1 MGKNRLAEG
10 FIIILLLVVALYQ
23 PALAQPSCIGGTDND
38 GIASSSDVD
47 DDDDGL
53 IEICTLEGLNAIRYE
68 LNGTGYRTGSG
79 VALNSMGCKSNSC
92 VGYELT
98 VNLDFSESTA
108 YGNWQPIGNLTNF
121 FNAIFDGNG
130 HTISNLAIDRMSS
143 DRLGLFGEV
152 GDSSH
157 IRKVGLLNVSVKG
170 KQFIGG
176 LVGINRG
183 TVANSYI
190 ADADVKALLTVG
202 GLVGDN
208 VGTIGNSYVA
218 GTNVEAIYDSGSN
231 GKDAGGLVGWNR
243 RNIFNSY
250 VTTGTVT
257 GIENVG
263 GLVGNNEDSGNISN
277 SYATGAVIGTE
288 NRDSSKIGGLVG
300 LSQGRI
306 SNSYATGTVT
316 GNDYIGGFVGSQEQF
331 IDAPLIKNSYA
342 IGKVTATGNN
352 VGGFSGSS
360 LNIEDSYWD
369 KTVNGALDN
378 AVDNNTSK
386 TTVELRETAIGK
398 GIYGNWS
405 DNDWYGGTDYP
416 VLKYTKGSDATNPLC
431 GVSGQPTCGSLLS
444 GQRVFALHSLRISEK
459 GESTNLLENYD
470 PQIDTYTISVTP
482 DVPALNFV
490 LQRFEDDIVVELNG
504 AEVGISTTTE
514 LNLTTDE
521 MNPAIKTTVFKITL
535 TSNAND
541 LERTYNITVYQVGLC
556 NTTDL
561 DEDGDG
567 LIEIC
572 WPIGLNAIRHQ
583 LDGSGYKVGADIPII
598 TKGCNY
604 RNSGKCRGYELGD
617 DLDLTDSNF
626 RERDRSDW
634 LPIGN
639 NTAPFVAIFDG
650 NGHTISDLEV
660 GGADDYVGLFGY
672 AKDSTIANVGL
683 VGVVIQGIR
692 YIGGLVGKN
701 EGRIVNSYV
710 TGGEIT
716 ETVGRGSSDMGG
728 LVGESLG
735 TIVNSYTNVGVTGER
750 NNIGGL
756 VGRQSGG
763 EIKNSY
769 ATGTVT
775 VTGSGSNIGGLV
787 GRQSDSEIKN
797 SYATGTVKVTG
808 TGDNIGGLVGRQ
820 SGSSDISDS
829 YWDVGR
835 SGITTSAGGN
845 PKTTVELQR
854 TVIGNGI
861 YSEWNENDWFSAS
874 SSDYPILKYAKFD
887 NTNPLCGQN
896 GQPSCGSLLGK
907 QQILA
912 LKTLRI
918 STAEGATSFLESF
931 VPEVTTHTVIVTS
944 DVTTLDIALLPFSD
958 AKITVN
964 DQVTTGSTV
973 QIQTVQIQL
982 NSVKSVVSITLA
994 MQGLMHTY
1002 NLVVHQV
1009 GLCDMENIDE
1019 DGDGLIEICSPLG
1032 LDAIRHQLN
1041 GHSYKTDTLTITNG
1055 CNYKNSGRC
1064 RGYELMADLDIG
1076 AMTDNWVPI
1085 GNDRSPFTA
1094 ILDGNN
1100 HTISNLTVTTSTR
1113 QVGLFGYARNS
1124 TITAIA
1130 LSGADIEGGDEV
1142 GGIVGRNEG
1151 AIANSYIIG
1160 KVIGNNRVGGLV
1172 GLSRGDI
1179 FNSYAK
1185 ADVSGDGD
1193 NVGGFVGA
1201 QNGGKMLNSYADG
1214 MTTMADGDN
1223 VGGFIGNQSG
1233 GTIVN
1238 AYATA
1243 AVDGNDYIGGFIGN
1257 QSGGTIR
1264 NTYATGSV
1272 TAIGSRIGGFSGNS
1286 VSIVDSYWDTRRSGV
1301 ITSVGGIPKTTV
1313 ELQAAVIGGE
1323 GGIYENWDLADWY
1336 SGTSNDYPILKYTD
1350 GNVANANL
1358 CGSDGLPS
1366 CDTVLGDQFA
1376 PLNTLILQSSRG
1388 AEFVNEVLKPAF
1400 DPKTHEYLAVISP
1413 NVTHIRF
1420 TLAAPTTRSISY
1432 QINDE
1437 DPVEIED
1444 SIGTEA
1450 ATLPFPPI
1458 SIGSNEI
1465 EKIIIHV
1472 APSETESN
1480 REATSYT
1487 IVVEDQAVFVQLKL
1501 LLEGALQRQ

>member
-1 MGKNRLAEG
+1 MGKNRLKEG
-10 FIIILLLVVALYQ
+10 SAIIALLLVIALYQ

-38 GIASSSDVD
+38 GIASSIDVD

-53 IEICTLEGLNAIRYE
+53 IEICTLDGLYAIRYE
-68 LNGTGYRTGSG
+68 LNGTGYRTDPG
-79 VALNSMGCKSNSC
+79 VALNRMGCKSNSC

-98 VNLDFSESTA
+98 DNLDFSGSTA
-108 YGNWQPIGNLTNF
+108 YGNWLPIGDSENS
-121 FNAIFDGNG
+121 FNAIFDGNN
-130 HTISNLAIDRMSS
+130 HTISNLTIDRMSS
-143 DRLGLFGEV
+143 DQLGLFGVAGEILEQHR
-152 GDSSH
+152 SH
-157 IRKVGLLNVSVKG
+157 IRKVGLLNVSIKG
-170 KQFIGG
+170 K
-176 LVGINRG
+176 NE
-183 TVANSYI
+183 
-190 ADADVKALLTVG
+190 VG

-208 VGTIGNSYVA
+208 RGTISNSYVVGADVQALLIVGGLAGENRGTIGNSYVA
-218 GTNVEAIYDSGSN
+218 DVNVEAMEDSVGE
-231 GKDAGGLVGWNR
+231 GKDAGGLVGFNH

-250 VTTGTVT
+250 VRSATVT

-263 GLVGNNEDSGNISN
+263 GLVGYHRDGGNISN
-277 SYATGAVIGTE
+277 SYATATVEGTE
-288 NRDSSKIGGLVG
+288 DRNSSKIGGFVG
-300 LSQGRI
+300 LSLGSI
-306 SNSYATGTVT
+306 SNSYAIGTVT
-316 GNDYIGGFVGSQEQF
+316 GDDYIGGFIGAQEVFLPGFDDPRPIQ
-331 IDAPLIKNSYA
+331 NSYA
-342 IGKVTATGNN
+342 IAKVTATGNN

-360 LNIEDSYWD
+360 LSIEGSYWD
-369 KTVNGALDN
+369 KTVNEALGN
-378 AVDNNTSK
+378 AVDSSTSK
-386 TTVELRETAIGK
+386 TTTELRETAIGE
-398 GIYGNWS
+398 GIYSNWS
-405 DNDWYGGTDYP
+405 DNDWYGGIDYP
-416 VLKYTKGSDATNPLC
+416 VLKYIKGSDATNPLC
-431 GVSGQPTCGSLLS
+431 GVSGQPKCGSLLS
-444 GQRVFALHSLRISEK
+444 GQNIFSLKALRISK
-459 GESTNLLENYD
+459 AGEPTNLLGNFD
-470 PQIDTYTISVTP
+470 PQIDTYTMSVTP
-482 DVPALNFV
+482 DVKALDFV
-490 LQRFEDDIVVELNG
+490 FQHFKDDAVVKINDTV
-504 AEVGISTTTE
+504 VGISTTTA
-514 LNLTTDE
+514 LKLTTRKPE
-521 MNPAIKTTVFKITL
+521 IKTTVFTITL
-535 TSNAND
+535 MSNG
-541 LERTYNITVYQVGLC
+541 LERTYSITVYQVGLC
-556 NTTDL
+556 NALNL

-583 LDGSGYKVGADIPII
+583 LNGHGYKVGAGIPTIMD
-598 TKGCNY
+598 GCDY
-604 RNSGKCRGYELGD
+604 RNSGRCRGYELD
-617 DLDLTDSNF
+617 KDLDLTDSNF
-626 RERDRSDW
+626 QESRTDW
-634 LPIGN
+634 QPIGN
-639 NTAPFVAIFDG
+639 DRSPFTAIFNG
-650 NGHTISDLEV
+650 NGHTIFNLQIV
-660 GGADDYVGLFGY
+660 RLGAEYIGFFGY
-672 AKDSTIANVGL
+672 ARNSTIANVGL
-683 VGVVIQGIR
+683 ADIDIRGKR
-692 YIGGLVGKN
+692 YIGGLVGQN
-701 EGRIVNSYV
+701 EGNIVNSYV
-710 TGGEIT
+710 TGKMVEEISS
-716 ETVGRGSSDMGG
+716 EISDMGG
-728 LVGESLG
+728 LAGINVG
-735 TIVNSYTNVGVTGER
+735 TIVNSYANVDVMGTNDNV
-750 NNIGGL
+750 GGL
-756 VGRQSGG
+756 VGWHRGG

-769 ATGTVT
+769 ATGTVSGRNRIGGLVGNQSGGT
-775 VTGSGSNIGGLV
+775 IENAYSSSIVTGSGNNIGGLV
-787 GRQSDSEIKN
+787 GS
-797 SYATGTVKVTG
+797 
-808 TGDNIGGLVGRQ
+808 GG
-820 SGSSDISDS
+820 SDISDS
-829 YWDVGR
+829 YWDTGR

-854 TVIGNGI
+854 TVIGKGI
-861 YSEWNENDWFSAS
+861 YSEWNENDWFSAL
-874 SSDYPILKYAKFD
+874 SSDYPILKYAEFD
-887 NTNPLCGQN
+887 NTNPLCDQN
-896 GQPSCGSLLGK
+896 GQPSCGSLLDE
-907 QQILA
+907 QQTLA
-912 LKTLRI
+912 LETLRI
-918 STAEGATSFLESF
+918 SVAEGAASLLEDF
-931 VPEVTTHTVIVTS
+931 VPGVTTHTAIVTS
-944 DVTTLDIALLPFSD
+944 DVTALDIALSPFNND
-958 AKITVN
+958 VDIRVN
-964 DQVTTGSTV
+964 GQETKGTA
-973 QIQTVQIQL
+973 QIQIT
-982 NSVKSVVSITLA
+982 SVKSVVSITLA
-994 MQGLMHTY
+994 VQGLMYTY
-1002 NLVVHQV
+1002 SLVIHQV
-1009 GLCDMENIDE
+1009 GLCDTEDIDE

-1032 LDAIRHQLN
+1032 LDAIRHQLD
-1041 GHSYKTDTLTITNG
+1041 GHGYKTDTLTIMNG

-1100 HTISNLTVTTSTR
+1100 HTISNLTVTTSTQ

-1185 ADVSGDGD
+1185 ADVSGEGD

-1214 MTTMADGDN
+1214 MTTMAEGDN

-1233 GTIVN
+1233 GMIVN

-1243 AVDGNDYIGGFIGN
+1243 AVDGNDYVGGFVGN
-1257 QSGGTIR
+1257 QSGGTIK
-1264 NTYATGSV
+1264 NTYATGRV

-1286 VSIVDSYWDTRRSGV
+1286 VSIVSIVDSYWDTRRSGI
-1301 ITSVGGIPKTTV
+1301 ITSAGGTPKTTV
-1313 ELQAAVIGGE
+1313 ELQEAVIGSE

-1336 SGTSNDYPILKYTD
+1336 SGTSNDYPILKYTNGD
-1350 GNVANANL
+1350 VANAKL

-1388 AEFVNEVLKPAF
+1388 SEFVNEVLKPVF

-1450 ATLPFPPI
+1450 AALPFPPI
-1458 SIGSNEI
+1458 SIGSNEL